1 MLNCSFKICILP
13 CIVPAMGLNEIH
25 VSVFGQEGHQLVVG
39 PKNEKKKVYFWLR
52 TSGEVCSSSGELIL
66 QHKF

>member
-1 MLNCSFKICILP
+1 MLLSEMLNCSFKICILP

-39 PKNEKKKVYFWLR
+39 PKNERKRFTFDCEHLARSVLAV
-52 TSGEVCSSSGELIL
+52 GN
-66 QHKF
+66 